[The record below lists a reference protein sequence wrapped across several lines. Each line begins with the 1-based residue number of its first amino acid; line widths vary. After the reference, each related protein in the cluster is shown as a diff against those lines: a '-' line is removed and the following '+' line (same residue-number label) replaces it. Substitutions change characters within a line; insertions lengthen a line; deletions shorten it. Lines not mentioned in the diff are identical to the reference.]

1 MLPKSNP
8 YLRDENPINNKGTIQ
23 FKVEVTSSIT
33 YNPRDMTIF
42 RITSFNN
49 YVIYKFF
56 FDISRKRLRKF
67 IWDNQYLT

>member
-23 FKVEVTSSIT
+23 YKVEVTSSIT

-49 YVIYKFF
+49 YVIYKF
-56 FDISRKRLRKF
+56 
-67 IWDNQYLT
+67 